1 MACPS
6 CVVELVPPFPS
17 LRFGTKVSAHKK
29 AKVQGQ
35 ETHARVMPRRDTT
48 NASSSIFFKSHHG
61 ILELVSSVTLGSIIQ
76 GALGGNTQTRPRLGR
91 RQGIERPTKAH
102 ARCRGVK
109 TRRTMLSSNHA
120 CRSMEFAFISL
131 QSMHCCDFG
140 EAYAGCHRIFQQ
152 NSREHDCNIS
162 PGMSRSFL
170 WIQCE

>member
-35 ETHARVMPRRDTT
+35 ETHARVMPRRDNT

-76 GALGGNTQTRPRLGR
+76 G
-91 RQGIERPTKAH
+91 
-102 ARCRGVK
+102 
-109 TRRTMLSSNHA
+109 
-120 CRSMEFAFISL
+120 
-131 QSMHCCDFG
+131 
-140 EAYAGCHRIFQQ
+140 
-152 NSREHDCNIS
+152 S
-162 PGMSRSFL
+162 PGLEHADKAQVGQKTGHRAPNESTCQMQRGENSPDYAVIQSCMSFIGVCFHL
-170 WIQCE
+170 PAVHALL

>member
-76 GALGGNTQTRPRLGR
+76 
-91 RQGIERPTKAH
+91 E
-102 ARCRGVK
+102 
-109 TRRTMLSSNHA
+109 
-120 CRSMEFAFISL
+120 
-131 QSMHCCDFG
+131 
-140 EAYAGCHRIFQQ
+140 
-152 NSREHDCNIS
+152 S
-162 PGMSRSFL
+162 PGLEHADKAQVGQKTGHRAPKESTCQIQRGENSPDYAVIQSCMSFNGVCFHL
-170 WIQCE
+170 PAV